1 MTALRSIVRN
11 IVREPRPCSK
21 FSISRPFFTIH
32 TWNVYTLLTACL
44 NLLYCI
50 YLYIYMLLCIYA
62 YVCHRGSCIARI
74 CIMQPDAATLGAYVT
89 RYISRSLGRGGKRD
103 EKRFPS
109 FVDTLFRFKRRKWN
123 RFHAV
128 PPPLDSIRACFL
140 HMAAWLR
147 SIGSGIWRRLA
158 TYPAIVEI
166 STATDRQSG
175 FRLHRVRQRDL
186 KSFVLMNRIPWEQGW
201 KNSNR
206 LEVEFFRSSNGKRD
220 REIFFVLCCEDY
232 ENRNNCFFQKTSRII
247 IFLLISA
254 KICRYL
260 IKL

>member
-109 FVDTLFRFKRRKWN
+109 FVDSALKGGNETVFTPFPPHSILFERVFYTWPRGYDRSDLESGVDSLLTRPLSKSR
-123 RFHAV
+123 
-128 PPPLDSIRACFL
+128 PPPIVNRAF
-140 HMAAWLR
+140 AFIA
-147 SIGSGIWRRLA
+147 SDNGI
-158 TYPAIVEI
+158 
-166 STATDRQSG
+166 
-175 FRLHRVRQRDL
+175 
-186 KSFVLMNRIPWEQGW
+186 
-201 KNSNR
+201 
-206 LEVEFFRSSNGKRD
+206 
-220 REIFFVLCCEDY
+220 
-232 ENRNNCFFQKTSRII
+232 
-247 IFLLISA
+247 
-254 KICRYL
+254 
-260 IKL
+260 

>member
-109 FVDTLFRFKRRKWN
+109 FVDLFSALKGGNETVFTPFPPHSILFERVFYTWPRGYDRSDLESGVDSLLTRPLSKSR
-123 RFHAV
+123 
-128 PPPLDSIRACFL
+128 PPPIVNRAF
-140 HMAAWLR
+140 AFIA
-147 SIGSGIWRRLA
+147 SDNGI
-158 TYPAIVEI
+158 
-166 STATDRQSG
+166 
-175 FRLHRVRQRDL
+175 
-186 KSFVLMNRIPWEQGW
+186 
-201 KNSNR
+201 
-206 LEVEFFRSSNGKRD
+206 
-220 REIFFVLCCEDY
+220 
-232 ENRNNCFFQKTSRII
+232 
-247 IFLLISA
+247 
-254 KICRYL
+254 
-260 IKL
+260 

>member
-21 FSISRPFFTIH
+21 FSISRSFFTIH

-123 RFHAV
+123 RFHTV
-128 PPPLDSIRACFL
+128 SPPLDSIRACFL

-186 KSFVLMNRIPWEQGW
+186 KSFVLINRIPWGTGARILIDW
-201 KNSNR
+201 K
-206 LEVEFFRSSNGKRD
+206 
-220 REIFFVLCCEDY
+220 
-232 ENRNNCFFQKTSRII
+232 
-247 IFLLISA
+247 
-254 KICRYL
+254 
-260 IKL
+260 